1 MLNGFRKT
9 VKDLL
14 FRIKLAK
21 NIRYLVEFNHT
32 GQIEVF
38 HLFLN
43 TNCPKRLLGMIIRHQ
58 LAILDFNCGMNLPEA
73 TNKTGEKQ
81 YKLQHSKLTKPWTL
95 KQIRV
100 AKRSI
105 FWFN

>member
-81 YKLQHSKLTKPWTL
+81 CKLQHSKLTKPWTL

-100 AKRSI
+100 ARRSI
-105 FWFN
+105 FGFN